1 MFDLDRYKEL
11 QTARSNGTMTD
22 DEAQE
27 LYQLCENI
35 LFDMITGD
43 PELRAMFARLKDR

>member
-1 MFDLDRYKEL
+1 MFNLDRYTEL
-11 QTARSNGTMTD
+11 QAVRSNGTMTD
-22 DEAQE
+22 DEARE
-27 LYQLCENI
+27 LHQLCENI